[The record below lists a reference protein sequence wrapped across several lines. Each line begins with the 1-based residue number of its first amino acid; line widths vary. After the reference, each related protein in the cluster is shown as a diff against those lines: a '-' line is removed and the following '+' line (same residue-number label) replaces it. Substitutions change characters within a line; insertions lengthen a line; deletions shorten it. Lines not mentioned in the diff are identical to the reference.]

1 MKNFYIGGVSVG
13 RVAQKNN
20 LGPPRLNSYGS
31 VERTTGIALQQDRR
45 ERVDCVRM
53 DGSWMDAAAARD
65 TFPSLSPSPSPSPFL
80 SGDIIKR

>member
-1 MKNFYIGGVSVG
+1 MKNFYIGGVSVGRSVG

-65 TFPSLSPSPSPSPFL
+65 TFPPPSLPLPFSL
-80 SGDIIKR
+80 GT

>member
-13 RVAQKNN
+13 RPVVSRKKNN

-45 ERVDCVRM
+45 ERVDCVGM

-65 TFPSLSPSPSPSPFL
+65 TFPSLSPSPFL